1 MKTLALSTCLL
12 IACAPADRTAEKP
25 SGMTPGN
32 SSTPAPAGTP
42 EGGTTPGEILSSRD
56 APVTLEEERTTVA
69 IEVPAARPEAVSR
82 AGDRL
87 GLYVEGVQFGRP
99 GVFFE
104 VYANLPGQAAADPSG
119 PHFVGTLSSFGPAG
133 AETKAGFDITPLAK
147 KLEDQG
153 RWQGEMTLTFVRR
166 GLEPA
171 AGQPALEAVPDDA
184 PPVRFRRIR
193 IVRE

>member
-1 MKTLALSTCLL
+1 MKTLALAACLL
-12 IACAPADRTAEKP
+12 IACAPAEKP
-25 SGMTPGN
+25 SGMKPD
-32 SSTPAPAGTP
+32 SPSTPA
-42 EGGTTPGEILSSRD
+42 TPGEVLSARD
-56 APVTLEEERTTVA
+56 VPVTLDEERTTVA
-69 IEVPAARPEAVSR
+69 IEVPAAQPEAVSR

-87 GLYVEGVQFGRP
+87 GLYVEGLEFGRP

-104 VYANLPGQAAADPSG
+104 VYANLPERAAADPAG

-133 AETKAGFDITPLAK
+133 GETKAGFDITPLAR
-147 KLEDQG
+147 KLADQG

-171 AGQPALEAVPDDA
+171 EGQPTLETIPDDA